1 MSHLVDRLLGLHG
14 LVVYLIVGGL
24 VFAEDAL
31 FVGFVI
37 PGETAAILGGVVAS
51 RGNASLTAM
60 CLVVVLAAIV
70 GDSVGYEI
78 GARYGRRLLSLRVLQ
93 RRKARINTARNTLA
107 RRGGPAVFGGRF
119 VAFLRAVMPFLAG
132 LAHMHYRRF
141 LVYNAAGGLVWAI
154 GCVLLGFLAGNSYAA
169 VEKTFGRA
177 ATIAAAVV
185 VIVAIAIWRIRRH
198 QRDRA
203 NDRVLDGS
211 APQPGE
217 DPHA

>member
-70 GDSVGYEI
+70 GDSVDYEV

-177 ATIAAAVV
+177 AAIAAAVV

-203 NDRVLDGS
+203 NDRVLNGS